1 MSAAAKVAAAKVV
14 VFALGGTIASAS
26 DSGGG
31 ALVRLSG
38 ADLVA
43 AVPQVAQVAAVE
55 AHSVTMVPSGDLT
68 ISDLI
73 RLGSMIEQAVADG
86 ATGVVVSQGTDTL
99 EETSYALDLI
109 CRVSAPVV
117 CTGAMRTASQAGA
130 DGPANLL
137 AAIRVA
143 AAPAAR
149 GLGVLVA
156 FGDEIHAAR
165 FVRKRHATSPGT
177 FGSPL
182 AGPVGY
188 LIEDRV
194 VILLR
199 PPGSLHV
206 AVPEN
211 APDAR
216 VTIVL
221 THLGD
226 DGGLVAAVPSL
237 GYDGMVLAA
246 LGAGHVPS
254 RIVPALESAVSEMPV
269 VLASR
274 TGAGDV
280 LTATYGFPGSES
292 DLVRRGLIPASGLDP
307 AHAAV
312 LLRLLLMAGIERDR
326 LDGYFK
332 QACRADGEIV
342 AAARR
347 RRR

>member
-1 MSAAAKVAAAKVV
+1 MSALPVVA

-43 AVPQVAQVAAVE
+43 AIPQAGQVARIE
-55 AHSVTMVPSGDLT
+55 AHSVTMVPSGDLS
-68 ISDLI
+68 IGDLI
-73 RLGSMIEQAVADG
+73 RLRSLIEQALADG
-86 ATGVVVSQGTDTL
+86 AVGVVVSQGTDTL

-109 CRVSAPVV
+109 CGTDAPIV
-117 CTGAMRTASQAGA
+117 CTGAMRNASLPGA

-143 AAPAAR
+143 ASPAAR

-188 LIEDRV
+188 VIEDRV

-199 PPGSLHV
+199 PPGRLRV
-206 AVPEN
+206 AVPDD
-211 APDAR
+211 APDAPVAI
-216 VTIVL
+216 VT

-226 DGGLVAAVPSL
+226 DGGLVTAAPSL
-237 GYDGMVLAA
+237 GYAGMVLAA

-254 RIVPALESAVSEMPV
+254 RIVPALESAARQIPV

-280 LTATYGFPGSES
+280 LTGTYGFAGSES
-292 DLVRRGLIPASGLDP
+292 DLLRRGLIPAGGLDP

-312 LLRLLLMAGIERDR
+312 LLRLLLMAGIDRDR
-326 LDGYFK
+326 LAYYFD
-332 QACRADGEIV
+332 QACRADGPIT
-342 AAARR
+342 ATATGS
-347 RRR
+347 

>member
-1 MSAAAKVAAAKVV
+1 MSALPLVA

-43 AVPQVAQVAAVE
+43 AIPQAGQVARIE
-55 AHSVTMVPSGDLT
+55 AHSVTMVPSGDLS
-68 ISDLI
+68 IGDLI
-73 RLGSMIEQAVADG
+73 RLRSLIEQALADG
-86 ATGVVVSQGTDTL
+86 AVGVVVSQGTDTL

-109 CRVSAPVV
+109 CGTDAPIV
-117 CTGAMRTASQAGA
+117 CTGAMRNASLPGA

-143 AAPAAR
+143 ASPAAR

-188 LIEDRV
+188 VIEDRV

-199 PPGSLHV
+199 PAGRLLV
-206 AVPEN
+206 AVPDD
-211 APDAR
+211 APDAP
-216 VTIVL
+216 VAIVL

-226 DGGLVAAVPSL
+226 DGGLVSAVPSL
-237 GYDGMVLAA
+237 GYAGMVLAA

-254 RIVPALESAVSEMPV
+254 RIVPALESAARQIPV

-280 LTATYGFPGSES
+280 LTGTYGFAGSES
-292 DLVRRGLIPASGLDP
+292 DLLRRGLIPAAGLDP

-326 LDGYFK
+326 LAYFFG
-332 QACRADGEIV
+332 QACRADGPIT
-342 AAARR
+342 ATSPGS
-347 RRR
+347 